1 MKVFY
6 NGSIQG
12 FSGRMGNLIF
22 RQLPNGTTVV
32 SKAPPKKS
40 YKEKQKAKEKR
51 SARQKAHNYRFQRA
65 VVYAQQAAR
74 VQPVY
79 AQLAAL
85 APMNTAYN
93 LALSDWFNA
102 PEVRRI
108 ERQEGRIRVEAWD
121 KVFVSGVRIT
131 ILDGEGNILEQGEAV
146 RGEGDC
152 WEFAS
157 QADGQTVVAE
167 ARDLAGNV
175 TRLVSGIL

>member
-32 SKAPPKKS
+32 SEAPPKKS
-40 YKEKQKAKEKR
+40 RKEKEKAKLKR
-51 SARQKAHNYRFQRA
+51 SARQKAHNDRFQRA
-65 VVYAQQAAR
+65 VIYATQAAR

-79 AQLAAL
+79 AQLAAVT
-85 APMNTAYN
+85 PMNTAFN

-108 ERQEGRIRVEAWD
+108 ERQAGCIRVEAWD

-131 ILDGEGNILEQGEAV
+131 ILDGEGRVLDQGEAV
-146 RGEGDC
+146 RGEQD
-152 WEFAS
+152 WWDFAC
-157 QADGQTVVAE
+157 QAAGQTILAE

-175 TRLVSGIL
+175 TKMVR